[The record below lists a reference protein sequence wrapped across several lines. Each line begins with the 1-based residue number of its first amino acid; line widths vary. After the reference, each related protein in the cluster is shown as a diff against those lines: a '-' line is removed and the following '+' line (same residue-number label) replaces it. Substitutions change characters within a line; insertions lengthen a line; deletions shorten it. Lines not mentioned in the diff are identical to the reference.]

1 MVVGNHPTERI
12 QKEQG
17 NPGSRPLPPFCFN
30 GKLPFGWWWTPTQ
43 IMVKLGSSNG
53 EDSTKMGGSKHFQ
66 GVGIPWI
73 DLIPSSLQCKGHWSY
88 LWQVLVV
95 SWSVIHS
102 ELLCS
107 SQSESHSSCCPEPT
121 RTTAKEQQCT
131 SSSGQG
137 PHRLGS
143 FGWPTNNWPMVP
155 LGYHYF
161 GEADNPAHIEI
172 VDS

>member
-95 SWSVIHS
+95 SIHVVLVQDFWIINS
-102 ELLCS
+102 MI
-107 SQSESHSSCCPEPT
+107 SHSF
-121 RTTAKEQQCT
+121 RTPLQFSEFYCDCVAPNPRGPPQRNNSAPAAVAK
-131 SSSGQG
+131 
-137 PHRLGS
+137 
-143 FGWPTNNWPMVP
+143 V
-155 LGYHYF
+155 
-161 GEADNPAHIEI
+161 HIVWE
-172 VDS
+172 VANH